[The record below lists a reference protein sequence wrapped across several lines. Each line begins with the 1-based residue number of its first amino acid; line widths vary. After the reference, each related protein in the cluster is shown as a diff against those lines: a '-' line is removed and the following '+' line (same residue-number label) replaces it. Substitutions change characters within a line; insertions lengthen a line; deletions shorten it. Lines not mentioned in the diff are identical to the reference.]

1 MNLSI
6 TNVQFYELLR
16 RLHLFYDRLLE
27 LCESAGIKP
36 TTLLSNMG
44 MSKGSLA
51 NWKDGKLPTGEV
63 LVRFSEHF
71 GVTMDYLA
79 LGKKPTIDLSGE
91 DQEILSLFHQLPR
104 DAQLEFRGELK
115 GYLKCLDK
123 QPTAPDKDSND
134 IKMAK

>member
-1 MNLSI
+1 M
-6 TNVQFYELLR
+6 
-16 RLHLFYDRLLE
+16 FYDRLLK
-27 LCESAGIKP
+27 LCESSGIKP

-51 NWKDGKLPTGEV
+51 NWKDGKLPTGDV

-71 GVTMDYLA
+71 GVSIDYLA
-79 LGKKPTIDLSGE
+79 LGKNPSIELSTE
-91 DQEILSLFHQLPR
+91 DQDLLKLFHQLPR

-123 QPTAPDKDSND
+123 QQTTTPDKNAKD

>member
-1 MNLSI
+1 MNFFS
-6 TNVQFYELLR
+6 R
-16 RLHLFYDRLLE
+16 RRHLFYDRLLK
-27 LCESAGIKP
+27 LCESSGIKP

-51 NWKDGKLPTGEV
+51 NWKDGKLPTGDV

-71 GVTMDYLA
+71 GVSIDYLA
-79 LGKKPTIDLSGE
+79 LGKSPSIELSTE
-91 DQEILSLFHQLPR
+91 DQDLLKLFHQLPR

-123 QPTAPDKDSND
+123 QQSTAPDKDTND

>member
-1 MNLSI
+1 M
-6 TNVQFYELLR
+6 FYE
-16 RLHLFYDRLLE
+16 RLLE
-27 LCESAGIKP
+27 LCKSNGIKP

-63 LVRFSEHF
+63 LVRFSEYF
-71 GVTMDYLA
+71 GVTIDYLA
-79 LGKKPTIDLSGE
+79 LGKNPNTELPTE

-104 DAQLEFRGELK
+104 DTQLEFRGELK

-123 QPTAPDKDSND
+123 QQLNTLGKNTESLK
-134 IKMAK
+134 IAK